1 MAQHASLE
9 GADMLAAMLSPR
21 GIKHRGAR
29 VLGTTPVRDDEGSGV
44 SWLESEVY
52 HKHEL
57 QAYHRDENTDFR
69 VTGCIA
75 A

>member
-29 VLGTTPVRDDEGSGV
+29 VLGTTEGSGV

-69 VTGCIA
+69 VAGCIA